1 MARGK
6 RSESNGLDA
15 ANALKAAKDEP
26 AAETGAVEE
35 QGGDED
41 APGAGHNGPEPL
53 TEEQTI
59 ALTFSHKRAY
69 AAALATKKAADAAL
83 KNTAKL
89 AKSELGDTAVADIK
103 DIIAIETEDGE
114 KKLKAEV
121 ERKLKIARWMGL
133 PNGANGELFPQ
144 VDRTPAVDRAA
155 ARGKRDGLAGERA
168 NPQCDPSVPQ
178 YNAYLEAYNAGQKIA
193 FTIKPLVP
201 PEPVAA
207 APTEEPDDFDT
218 LPPAD
223 EPPAPAEVSVG

>member
-26 AAETGAVEE
+26 AAETEAVEE
-35 QGGDED
+35 QGGDDE
-41 APGAGHNGPEPL
+41 APGAGHNGAPEL

-69 AAALATKKAADAAL
+69 AAALAAKKAADAAL

-103 DIIAIETEDGE
+103 DIIAIETEEGE
-114 KKLKAEV
+114 AKLKAEV

-155 ARGKRDGLAGERA
+155 ARGKRDGLAGEPA

-178 YNAYLEAYNAGQKIA
+178 YNSYMEAYHVGQKIA
-193 FTIKPLVP
+193 FTIKPLVQ

-207 APTEEPDDFDT
+207 DLAREPDDFDT
-218 LPPAD
+218 LPAAD
-223 EPPAPAEVSVG
+223 GPPTPEEAVQH